1 MVLLSRSGFIE
12 SFGFIECSSV
22 QAPEKFAA
30 AATRNPL
37 CNIPLLF
44 GTSDIPDWCFTE
56 VFGSE
61 RRPAFT
67 ESPFA
72 EHLDLFYSKSPIAH
86 VSKVIQC

>member
-1 MVLLSRSGFIE
+1 MVLSRSTI
-12 SFGFIECSSV
+12 

-44 GTSDIPDWCFTE
+44 GTSDIPNWCFVE
-56 VFGSE
+56 VFGGE

-67 ESPFA
+67 ESPCA
-72 EHLDLFYSKSPIAH
+72 EHLALFYSKSPIAH